1 MQSRHEDDLGRD
13 TSGNPTSI
21 VRQNVAAILAQDLQF
36 RNKNLVPSRPRH
48 LGGCWQ
54 NLSQRQESS
63 SASMLYPPIGALGGL
78 WEGRCVLK
86 PAPGLC
92 M

>member
-48 LGGCWQ
+48 LGGC
-54 NLSQRQESS
+54 
-63 SASMLYPPIGALGGL
+63 
-78 WEGRCVLK
+78 
-86 PAPGLC
+86 
-92 M
+92 